1 MVSIRDVAAAAGVSP
16 TTVSHA
22 LNNRGRIAEE
32 TRLKVLEVAGQLGY
46 QANAHA
52 QQLVTR
58 RSRIIAIQMPEV
70 GETPGPALPL
80 SAYFLE
86 LINGAAAA
94 SDSAGYA
101 LVVTPSGAK
110 AGILSSF
117 SIDGAI
123 VVDPQGDEA
132 VFSTG
137 APVVTVG
144 VALSS
149 THHTLAVDNDHADAA
164 RVVLDHYRSLGFRR
178 PALVA
183 DDSHRS
189 YVHDVVAGYR
199 GWVAEHGV
207 AETIVTLSS
216 VERTA
221 VDGVITQLVSA
232 RIDAVYA
239 SSDDLALALLDAA
252 SRAGLRIP
260 EELAIASAVDSRSLT
275 LTSPQVSA
283 TNLFPYQTG
292 ATAAELLIERLEDG
306 SQVTGT
312 RMIPTRLMVRA
323 STAGAKV

>member
-1 MVSIRDVAAAAGVSP
+1 MVSIKDVAAAAGVSP

-32 TRLKVLEVAGQLGY
+32 TRVKVLEVAAQLGY

-58 RSRIIAIQMPEV
+58 RSRIIAIQMPDV

-101 LVVTPSGAK
+101 LVVTPSGGK
-110 AGILSSF
+110 ASILSSF

-144 VALSS
+144 VALRT

-164 RVVLDHYRSLGFRR
+164 RVVLDHFADLGFSR

-183 DDSHRS
+183 DDSRRS
-189 YVHDVVAGYR
+189 YVHDVIAGYR
-199 GWVAEHGV
+199 SWVARHEV
-207 AETIVTLSS
+207 AETVVTLSS
-216 VERTA
+216 VDRAA
-221 VDGVITQLVSA
+221 VDAVVAQLVSA
-232 RIDAVYA
+232 RTDAVYA

-275 LTSPQVSA
+275 LTSPQISA

-292 ATAAELLIERLEDG
+292 ATAAQLLIERLENG
-306 SQVTGT
+306 SKITGT
-312 RMIPTRLMVRA
+312 RMIPTRFMVRA
-323 STAGAKV
+323 STAGARV